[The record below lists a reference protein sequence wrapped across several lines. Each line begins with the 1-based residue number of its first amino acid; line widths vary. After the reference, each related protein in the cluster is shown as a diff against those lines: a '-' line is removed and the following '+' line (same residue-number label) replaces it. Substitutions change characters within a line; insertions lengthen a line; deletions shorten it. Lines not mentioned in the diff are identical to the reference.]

1 MKTINDLKD
10 NKAND
15 MESGY
20 YLALIDVLKLN
31 DKIKA
36 DLLYSKSLSEKE
48 CKIIEKYNEEL
59 KLKINGENEK
69 RYNK

>member
-1 MKTINDLKD
+1 MKQMMKNI
-10 NKAND
+10 D
-15 MESGY
+15 MEIGY

-59 KLKINGENEK
+59 KQKLKELKKWQTQKKKEQ
-69 RYNK
+69 